1 MKKNTNNSI
10 DNKVSVKRKLIPA
23 VAMLA
28 TSAAMLSTSTY
39 AWFTMSK
46 EVEVTGIN
54 MTATVPD
61 NIQISLGYGQKNGAL
76 TDIGSDSG
84 SGMNPVKAPEN
95 SDMSEDW
102 SNNVAS
108 VSYTHLRAHET

>member
-1 MKKNTNNSI
+1 MYQNSKDERKIIMKKNTNNSN
-10 DNKVSVKRKLIPA
+10 NKNVSARRKLIPA

-54 MTATVPD
+54 MTD
-61 NIQISLGYGQKNGAL
+61 MI
-76 TDIGSDSG
+76 DSMWFN
-84 SGMNPVKAPEN
+84 SYFSWYNFVKFN
-95 SDMSEDW
+95 
-102 SNNVAS
+102 
-108 VSYTHLRAHET
+108 